1 MIGLF
6 CLFAIGANRLTDKL
20 RNDIEVKVFL
30 LNDLS
35 QEVKNNIEEELKIQ
49 NYIDKKD
56 GEARVRYLSKD
67 EAAKQM
73 IQDNGEDFISFL
85 GENPLR
91 DAFIINIASHSYSD
105 SSMVRIKEQ
114 IEQNIDGVFEVYY
127 PKEQVEEI
135 NINIQRIGMVI
146 AVFVAILLIT
156 VVILINNSIKLALFS
171 QRFLIRSM
179 QLVGATAFFIKR
191 PFLVRAVFQGA
202 LSGFL
207 ASALLITLM
216 WLVINQYSYLNRVLL
231 YTDAVIVL
239 IGLLIVGSLI
249 GFLSAY
255 SSVTRYLKMKLDDL
269 Y

>member
-6 CLFAIGANRLTDKL
+6 CIFAIGANRLTAKL

-30 LNDLS
+30 LNDLTQDVKDRIQ
-35 QEVKNNIEEELKIQ
+35 QELSMQK
-49 NYIDKKD
+49 YIDLDD

-105 SSMVRIKEQ
+105 TSMVQIKQQ
-114 IEQNIDGVFEVYY
+114 IEANIDGVFEVYY

-135 NINIQRIGMVI
+135 NINIQRIGIVI
-146 AVFVAILLIT
+146 AIFVIILLIT

-179 QLVGATAFFIKR
+179 QLVGATPLFIKK

-207 ASALLITLM
+207 SATLLGLLIWLAVKQYNYLGSILLYKDALL
-216 WLVINQYSYLNRVLL
+216 VF
-231 YTDAVIVL
+231 A
-239 IGLLIVGSLI
+239 GLLIVGSMI